1 MDIFKHSGSAS
12 LGKNHPFDMKIEF
25 VVLSPQMNIYFRKI
39 YLCGALACCIALFMT
54 INAHGATIDPDNA
67 HIQYHGRWNMDV
79 PKKPWIVWQGSSIIV
94 KFEGTNITGTFDVST
109 RKKQYR
115 VIVDGAPNAERLYM
129 EPGLKT
135 YTLADNLPSG
145 EHTVELFQET
155 FTTNKTTFH
164 GLEIEGNLLSP
175 PPRPKLRIE
184 WFGDSNM
191 DGTSLYSEK
200 NTGDSGTYYAY
211 PAMVT
216 RMLGAEMH
224 LEALGGAT
232 LADRGDNNVRD
243 FIFSENFKD
252 QDPAYRSGFKPHL
265 IVVNAG
271 ANDINVADE
280 KTIRQRYKDVVSDL
294 RAVYGPDPHIVLMNA
309 YGWDVK
315 EPANYSRDVVNEIGD
330 PHLTAFH
337 YPWLWEKWHGS
348 QWEHSGEAHLL
359 MDHLK
364 GVNPSWIRKNPA
376 DIIDGFGRNGDFANG
391 SFEHTAPFGAYGWR
405 YYDDGAERVHDPSN
419 APDGQYYIRLEE
431 GEFVHQ
437 PTDATADFLP
447 GGTEGGETY
456 TITATMRGTTSDAQA
471 QIITEFQGQQIW
483 NRVNP
488 QTATF
493 NLSTTWKDYT
503 AKATS
508 AAGIWTL
515 FNTVKATAGAV
526 EIDNVRMT
534 FAQK

>member
-1 MDIFKHSGSAS
+1 V
-12 LGKNHPFDMKIEF
+12 KNDGFAMTNRF
-25 VVLSPQMNIYFRKI
+25 GVSFPQMISFFRN
-39 YLCGALACCIALFMT
+39 LRLFGAPVFGLALFCTGM
-54 INAHGATIDPDNA
+54 ALGAAISPDNA
-67 HIQYHGRWNMDV
+67 NIRYNGRWNFEN
-79 PKKPWIVWQGSSIIV
+79 PNEPWIVWQGSSIV
-94 KFEGTNITGTFDVST
+94 VNFEGTKITGTFDVSM
-109 RKKQYR
+109 RQKQYR
-115 VIVDGAPNAERLYM
+115 VIVDGVPNAERLYM
-129 EPGLKT
+129 KPGQGT
-135 YTLADNLPSG
+135 YTLTEDLPPG

-155 FTTNKTTFH
+155 FTANKTTFH
-164 GLEIEGNLLSP
+164 GLEIDGKLLPP

-252 QDPAYRSGFKPHL
+252 QDPAYRSGFKPHI

-271 ANDINVADE
+271 ANDINQADE

-294 RAVYGPDPHIVLMNA
+294 RSVYGDNPHIVFMNA
-309 YGWDVK
+309 YGWDVR
-315 EPANYSRDVVNEIGD
+315 EPANYSREVVNEIGD
-330 PHLTAFH
+330 PNVTAFH

-348 QWEHSGEAHLL
+348 QWDHSGEAHLL
-359 MDHLK
+359 LNHLK
-364 GVNPSWIRKNPA
+364 AINPDWAQVNPG
-376 DIIDGFGRNGDFANG
+376 DIVDGFGRDGDFANG
-391 SFEHTAPFGAYGWR
+391 SFEHQAPFGAYGWR
-405 YYDDGAERVHDPSN
+405 YYDDGVERVHDAVN
-419 APDGQYYIRLEE
+419 ASDGDYFIRLEA

-447 GGTEGGETY
+447 GGTVGGETY
-456 TITATMRGTTSDAQA
+456 TLTATMRGTAAGAQA

-483 NRVNP
+483 NRANP

-493 NLSTTWKDYT
+493 NLTTTWENYT
-503 AKATS
+503 AEATA
-508 AAGIWTL
+508 AAGVWTL
-515 FNTVKATAGAV
+515 FNTLKATAGTV
-526 EIDNVRMT
+526 EIDHVRMT
-534 FAQK
+534 YLKKK